1 MLALA
6 LASPLALPS
15 PQANVLRKQESYEQ
29 QAQQQKQQEQA
40 APPKWK
46 QMETE
51 GHHCPL
57 GKRNARKEECKDAVE
72 ATTSD
77 IVAWKVVDDGED
89 SWVPHGCSYN
99 IHVKTALWND
109 GVGGNKVGTYRLI
122 CTDKTQEEL
131 DAEEADANKL
141 PASRLRKDSA
151 DGIPLWRQM
160 ASAGHT
166 CPEGERNPRQDECL
180 DAVKQASDNDVSA
193 DKTTKE
199 THVRE
204 GEDSWIPAGC
214 SYNTKVKTAVYNTHP
229 TGGTKIGTY
238 KLICRPIQHG
248 DHRGDKVEKL
258 ETTNQQQQQQQSGGQ

>member
-160 ASAGHT
+160 AS
-166 CPEGERNPRQDECL
+166 
-180 DAVKQASDNDVSA
+180 VKVM
-193 DKTTKE
+193 
-199 THVRE
+199 
-204 GEDSWIPAGC
+204 
-214 SYNTKVKTAVYNTHP
+214 
-229 TGGTKIGTY
+229 
-238 KLICRPIQHG
+238 L
-248 DHRGDKVEKL
+248 
-258 ETTNQQQQQQQSGGQ
+258 